1 MNGLRPVWLVSDGRV
16 LASALLATSRADRRR
31 GLIGVSTIT
40 EALVLEPCNWIHT
53 VGMRTT
59 IDVAFV
65 DVDNVII
72 DICTIKPWRIGSYTR
87 RAVRVIEAS
96 AGSLE
101 RWNVRIGNTVE
112 VRHVEHR

>member
-31 GLIGVSTIT
+31 GLIGKSTIS

-59 IDVAFV
+59 IDIAYV
-65 DVDNVII
+65 DENNVII
-72 DICTIKPWRIGSYTR
+72 DISTTRPWRIGPYTR
-87 RAVRVIEAS
+87 KAVRVIEAS

-101 RWNVRIGNTVE
+101 RWNVGIGNTLE
-112 VRHVEHR
+112 VRHVEH